1 MDYANAIT
9 KFIATNLSVGNDAL
23 PLNVIIEANAADKL
37 APGELDVNGN
47 GQLTWKGRT
56 LSGPASDFPMILNA
70 PGFWLGSLISDG
82 STPFVVSPS
91 SFPSSLRTAFT
102 YSAIASLIGSG
113 AKGYLDAI
121 IALHRDKLKPSG
133 LLPADELDRVIMLC
147 TAGVVCVPATS
158 STLNNLYRT
167 LPDLPREPV
176 FGDSL
181 QSKGLSAWAGVIGAY
196 DDSRK
201 AYLNHA
207 YDTARDLATAA
218 ANNAERWDKIYSA
231 VEAVRD
237 APGAAA
243 AYVGGAVVDTITGNL
258 GSFLTGK
265 VVVLLALAAAG
276 VGGYFY
282 FQKHGAA
289 ALKKI
294 VKG

>member
-1 MDYANAIT
+1 MDYASAIT
-9 KFIATNLSVGNDAL
+9 KFIAVNKSVGNDAL
-23 PLNVIIEANAADKL
+23 PLNVIIEANAADVL
-37 APGELDVNGN
+37 APGQLDVNGN
-47 GQLTWKGRT
+47 GQLTWKGAT
-56 LSGPASDFPMILNA
+56 LSGPASDFPLILDA

-82 STPFVVSPS
+82 TTPFVVSPDD
-91 SFPSSLRTAFT
+91 FPSVLRSPFK

-121 IALHRDKLKPSG
+121 IALHTDKLKPSA
-133 LLPADELDRVIMLC
+133 LLPADEMDRVISLC
-147 TAGVVCVPATS
+147 QAGVVCVPATS

-167 LPDLPREPV
+167 LPDLPREPQ

-181 QSKGLSAWAGVIGAY
+181 QSKGLSAWTGVVGAY

-243 AYVGGAVVDTITGNL
+243 AYVGGAIVDTVTGNL

-265 VVVLLALAAAG
+265 VVVLLGIGAVL

-282 FQKHGAA
+282 LQKRGAG
-289 ALKKI
+289 ALAKI